1 MSGSSLGFEKV
12 PGLLFFAGEEELLRE
27 QLYFFA
33 VFLIIEIK
41 FAWSFV
47 REQVKQCEKSRAKIR
62 RVMRERN
69 NL

>member
-1 MSGSSLGFEKV
+1 M
-12 PGLLFFAGEEELLRE
+12 
-27 QLYFFA
+27 YFFA

-62 RVMRERN
+62 RVRRERN